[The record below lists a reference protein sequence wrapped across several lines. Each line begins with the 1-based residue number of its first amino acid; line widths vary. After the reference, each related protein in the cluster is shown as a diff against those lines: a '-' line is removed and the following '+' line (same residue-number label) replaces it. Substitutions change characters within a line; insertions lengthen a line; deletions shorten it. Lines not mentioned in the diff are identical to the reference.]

1 VSHVAP
7 RKATGSHND
16 HGQRA
21 SSRARGLHLQQLR
34 CSLGDA
40 HVAGR
45 LVVLAPAAER
55 LDGGLLYTDVQ
66 QAKCVQ
72 PQTAILR
79 DAIIEAVGAP
89 CFCRQ
94 RGGQRTPLVSMIR
107 SCGVHSTN

>member
-1 VSHVAP
+1 MSHAAL

-21 SSRARGLHLQQLR
+21 STRARGLHLQQLR

-55 LDGGLLYTDVQ
+55 LDGGLLHTDVQ
-66 QAKCVQ
+66 QAQCVQ
-72 PQTAILR
+72 PQAAILR

-89 CFCRQ
+89 GFCRQ
-94 RGGQRTPLVSMIR
+94 RVGQSTPLVSTTR
-107 SCGVHSTN
+107 SPGVQRTN